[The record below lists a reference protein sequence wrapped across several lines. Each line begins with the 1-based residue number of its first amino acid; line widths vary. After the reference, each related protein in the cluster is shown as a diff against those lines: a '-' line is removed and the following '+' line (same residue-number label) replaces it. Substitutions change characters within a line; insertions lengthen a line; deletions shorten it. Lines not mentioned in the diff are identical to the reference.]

1 MNKAI
6 LKNALIVLLMSITAF
21 SVFKYSSTFKE
32 KRELLYNLDRKNDQL
47 GVLEEEK
54 LNLLQDLE
62 KEKKLK
68 DKITQD
74 KANLIMS
81 LEASKERLSQ
91 LLVELNQV
99 KQGTEQ
105 LSSQVSQLEL
115 QNQELRDKNE
125 KMAQEKKA
133 ITAKLSSIEEL
144 KKAIR
149 ELRVRKVVP
158 KIKKKPKAK
167 KRVLETGA
175 GNRGYLVKDGKTT
188 HHAQVK
194 IEVTPIAGQE

>member
-1 MNKAI
+1 MNKAM
-6 LKNALIVLLMSITAF
+6 LKNALIVLLMSIAAF

-32 KRELLYNLDRKNDQL
+32 KRELFHDLDRKNERV

-74 KANLIMS
+74 KSNLIKS
-81 LEASKERLSQ
+81 LEASKERLTQ
-91 LLVELNQV
+91 LFTELNQA

-105 LSSQVSQLEL
+105 LNSLISQLEL
-115 QNQELRDKNE
+115 QNQELKEKNE
-125 KMAQEKKA
+125 KIAQEKERFKA
-133 ITAKLSSIEEL
+133 TLSSIAEL

-149 ELRVRKVVP
+149 DLRVSKIVP
-158 KIKKKPKAK
+158 KIKKKKEPKAK
-167 KRVLETGA
+167 KRISA
-175 GNRGYLVKDGKTT
+175 GGNGGYLVKDGKST
-188 HHAQVK
+188 HQAQVK
-194 IEVTPIAGQE
+194 IEVAPLTAEE